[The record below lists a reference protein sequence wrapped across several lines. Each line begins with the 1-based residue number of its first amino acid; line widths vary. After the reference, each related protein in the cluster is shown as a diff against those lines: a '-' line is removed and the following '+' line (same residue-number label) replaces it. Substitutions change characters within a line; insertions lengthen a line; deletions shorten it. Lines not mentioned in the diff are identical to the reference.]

1 MVDDYVGAEEAAEI
15 LGVKPATLYAYVSRG
30 LVRSYRRGAKRAR
43 LYRRSELEEMVRLRP
58 SDGAAGDRVPYA
70 ADWMPYV

>member
-1 MVDDYVGAEEAAEI
+1 MVDDYVSAEVASEI

-30 LVRSYRRGAKRAR
+30 LVRSYRRGARRSR

-58 SDGAAGDRVPYA
+58 SDERPDRVPQA

>member
-30 LVRSYRRGAKRAR
+30 LVRSYRRGDRRAR
-43 LYRRSELEEMVRLRP
+43 LYRRSDLEEMVRVRP
-58 SDGAAGDRVPYA
+58 SDERADRVPNA